1 MLDDPGRRKQHK
13 PGSRVLGFSL
23 RVSALSMKIVV
34 GGRVIMTDVVAES
47 IAIPRAFILRHV
59 AVLITMLSAVRVL
72 HLSEVATLRG

>member
-1 MLDDPGRRKQHK
+1 
-13 PGSRVLGFSL
+13 
-23 RVSALSMKIVV
+23 MKIVV